1 MASRMS
7 LFMML
12 IMTVL
17 MGLVLSAVFT
27 VQAVGLRQDF
37 LAHWLGRFASTYVIV
52 LPTVLVV
59 APIAQWAARRLDA
72 MLAGAPD
79 GIAPASIAPAGIA
92 PDQAPASP
100 RDIALAAWRANA
112 AGHAG
117 KDFSPWLDALA
128 DDVRIT
134 MPLGPFRGETVG
146 KTGAAAI
153 YAAIAGAQPRLTYEA
168 PLRVTESGDTVVIE
182 FDDHGVIAGMPY
194 RNRIAGSFDIRDGK
208 VAAYREYFGDID
220 PAVVALMNGAARP

>member
-1 MASRMS
+1 MAQRTS
-7 LFMML
+7 LLMML

-27 VQAVGLRQDF
+27 LQAVGLRADF
-37 LAHWLGRFASTYVIV
+37 AAQWLGRFASTYVIV

-59 APIAQWAARRLDA
+59 APVAQWAARRLDA
-72 MLAGAPD
+72 MLAGAP
-79 GIAPASIAPAGIA
+79 GHGPG
-92 PDQAPASP
+92 SP
-100 RDIALAAWRANA
+100 REIALAAWRANA

-117 KDFSPWLDALA
+117 KDFTPWLDALA

-146 KTGAAAI
+146 KAGAAAI
-153 YAAIAGAQPRLTYEA
+153 YAAIAGAQPRLTYEE

-182 FDDHGVIAGMPY
+182 FDDHGAIAGLPY
-194 RNRIAGSFDIRDGK
+194 RNRIAGSFDIRHGK

-220 PAVVALMNGAARP
+220 PAVVALMNGDARP